1 MKKFKLIKWVDE
13 ATYMSNNKQTQLYS
27 QLDISIYILIYIYIY
42 ILVWLVYY
50 SLYESA
56 LQEIRA
62 DIC

>member
-13 ATYMSNNKQTQLYS
+13 ARYMSIYS
-27 QLDISIYILIYIYIY
+27 EIYIYI
-42 ILVWLVYY
+42 VWLVYY